1 MAKLMLFLMVVFTA
15 DPKLFNF
22 AEQEDEEKV
31 SKVAAERVEQQTVL
45 QRVQKENEQLR
56 TSLKAAQAQIT
67 KLQQQPL
74 TQIEGVVNSVKTI
87 QRPVQ
92 FVITTSDGCQA
103 CHTLISHLI
112 RVLEPKGWTIDEE
125 ESSQFYI
132 KNISAEEWRRQQLTL
147 PHVVLRV
154 RDTLTVIYDH
164 DPTHLASMYLKY
176 VEVEKKMPPLA
187 SEQLQGMKVAS
198 IEGKQQVIQ
207 MLQTLEPFLD
217 GGTLQIIYTA
227 KPGVVKNF
235 LTIKQGSLGVKI
247 PPRISFL
254 LKMRDGDL
262 TVTVQEPRTE
272 LIIGPLVRGIQEI
285 NFTPNKISLRLPW
298 MIDPEL
304 ELKDSP
310 R

>member
-1 MAKLMLFLMVVFTA
+1 MVVFTA

-22 AEQEDEEKV
+22 AKQEDEDKV
-31 SKVAAERVEQQTVL
+31 SKVAAERVVQQTVM

-56 TSLKAAQAQIT
+56 TDLGLVRDQNTTLLKRIA

-112 RVLEPKGWTIDEE
+112 KVLEPKGWTIDEE

-254 LKMRDGDL
+254 LKMREGDL

-272 LIIGPLVRGIQEI
+272 LIIGPLTRGIQEI